1 MSTLAPVN
9 ATDRTHSAAPGQED
23 LDGKRGPQS
32 HHRFYSDAHAYDVAF
47 SYRDVAAELDFLVGQ
62 ATRWLG
68 HPPTTAAELACGPGA
83 HATALAARGLLV
95 TGLDLSAPM
104 IERLIS
110 NARRNGVGDGV
121 VGVVG
126 DMADF
131 TLSTPVELA
140 FNLLTSISYLL
151 TTEQLHGHFAS
162 VARSLVPGGVY
173 VVENNHPNDFWSR
186 SHFEPSRWTER
197 EGDETNGLEVST
209 SWMDTPPVI
218 DPITQTYSVRAR
230 TTIRA
235 WVDGVVDHRTLE
247 DQATL
252 RMLFPQE
259 LKAFGEAHGLQFKGF
274 YGALDADLAIDAAD
288 AWRTV
293 AVFTKG

>member
-1 MSTLAPVN
+1 MSTPAPLP
-9 ATDRTHSAAPGQED
+9 ADRTHSSDATANAA
-23 LDGKRGPQS
+23 GPQS

-47 SYRDVAAELDFLVGQ
+47 SYRDVAAELDFLTAQ
-62 ATRWLG
+62 ATTILG
-68 HPPTTAAELACGPGA
+68 HAPTTAAELACGPGA
-83 HATALAARGLLV
+83 HATALAKRGVHV
-95 TGLDLSAPM
+95 TGLDLSEPM
-104 IERLIS
+104 VDRLKS
-110 NARRNGVGDGV
+110 NAARDGVGEKI

-131 TLSTPVELA
+131 TLPAPVELA

-162 VARSLVPGGVY
+162 VSRSLVPGGVY

-186 SHFEPSRWTER
+186 KHFEPSRWTER

-209 SWMDTPPVI
+209 SWMDTPPVM
-218 DPITQTYSVRAR
+218 DPISQTYSVRAK

-235 WVDGVVDHRTLE
+235 WHDGVLSHRTLE

-259 LKAFGEAHGLQFKGF
+259 LKAFGEAHGLQLKGF
-274 YGALDADLAIDAAD
+274 YGALDADLAIDADD